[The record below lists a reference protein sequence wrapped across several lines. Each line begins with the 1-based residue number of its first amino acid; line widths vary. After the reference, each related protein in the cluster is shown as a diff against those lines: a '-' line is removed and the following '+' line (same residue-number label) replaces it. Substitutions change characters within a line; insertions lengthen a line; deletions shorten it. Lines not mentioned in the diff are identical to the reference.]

1 MFSPKTPPV
10 LDCKSTPMESSVLLI
25 EDDLVLA
32 ENIQEL
38 LELSGYR
45 VMLAHEGKSGLI
57 KAFKELPDV
66 IISDIM
72 MPNVNGYEVYQ
83 ALQQNRYTRHI
94 PFIFLSAKA
103 DPADVRRGMNLGA
116 DDYITKPFNEEDLI
130 LALERRIAKR
140 TQILREEEEER
151 RKKPQF
157 HLEEFK
163 EYIRTYGEQIQV
175 EKNEEIYMENWM
187 ASNVFLLE
195 HGLVKTLKL
204 DEHGKEL
211 ITSIP
216 QKGDFL
222 GFYSFKFS
230 RYPESAHALER
241 SILYR
246 ISLEEF
252 IQLLKKNHELTLEFA
267 EVLSHD
273 LGVLK
278 THLLE
283 MAYSSV
289 LRKTASTLLEFAEK
303 VKKDATPLIKVSR
316 SDMASVAGISTE
328 SFIRSLSC
336 LKRDGLIDIIGRN
349 IKILQLEKLREIH

>member
-1 MFSPKTPPV
+1 
-10 LDCKSTPMESSVLLI
+10 MESSVLLI

-45 VMLAHEGKSGLI
+45 VFLAHEGKSGLL

-72 MPNVNGYEVYQ
+72 MPHVDGYEVYRS
-83 ALQQNRYTRHI
+83 LQQNRYTRNI

-130 LALERRIAKR
+130 LALESRLSKR
-140 TQILREEEEER
+140 TQILREEEEQR
-151 RKKPQF
+151 GKRPHF
-157 HLEEFK
+157 HLEEFR
-163 EYIRTYGEQIQV
+163 EYIRTYGEQIQA
-175 EKNEEIYMENWM
+175 EKNEEIYSENRM
-187 ASNVFLLE
+187 ASNVYLLE
-195 HGLVKTLKL
+195 HGLVKTFRL
-204 DEHGKEL
+204 DEYGKEL
-211 ITSIP
+211 ITNIP

-230 RYPESAHALER
+230 HYPENAQALET

-246 ISLEEF
+246 ISHEEF
-252 IQLLKKNHELTLEFA
+252 VQLLRQNQELILEFA

-273 LGVLK
+273 LDVLK

-283 MAYSSV
+283 TAYGSV
-289 LRKTASTLLEFAEK
+289 LKKTASTLLEFAEK
-303 VKKDATPLIKVSR
+303 VKKDTTPIIKVSR

-336 LKRDGLIDIIGRN
+336 LKKDGLIDIIGRDV
-349 IKILQLEKLREIH
+349 KILQLEKLKEIH

>member
-1 MFSPKTPPV
+1 
-10 LDCKSTPMESSVLLI
+10 MESSVLLI

-32 ENIQEL
+32 ENTREL

-45 VMLAHEGKSGLI
+45 MLLAHEGRTGIK

-72 MPNVNGYEVYQ
+72 MPELDGYEVYQ
-83 ALQQNRYTRHI
+83 ALQQNRHTRNI

-116 DDYITKPFNEEDLI
+116 DDYITKPFNEEDLV
-130 LALERRIAKR
+130 LAIEKR
-140 TQILREEEEER
+140 LSKCFQMRENDVLNPAT
-151 RKKPQF
+151 KKPHL

-163 EYIRTYGEQIQV
+163 HYIRTYGEQIQV
-175 EKNEEIYMENWM
+175 DKNEEIFLENRI
-187 ASNVFLLE
+187 ASNVYLLE
-195 HGLVKTLKL
+195 HGMVKTFRL
-204 DEHGKEL
+204 DEYGKEL
-211 ITSIP
+211 ITGIP
-216 QKGDFL
+216 QKEDIL
-222 GFYSFKFS
+222 GFYSFKLPS
-230 RYPESAHALER
+230 HYPESAQALETT
-241 SILYR
+241 ILYK
-246 ISLEEF
+246 ISHEEF
-252 IQLLKKNHELTLEFA
+252 VHLLEQNQELILEFA
-267 EVLSHD
+267 EVLSHNLD
-273 LGVLK
+273 ALK

-283 MAYSSV
+283 MAYGSV
-289 LRKTASTLLEFAEK
+289 LKKTVTTLLTFAEK
-303 VKKDATPLIKVSR
+303 VDNATPLLKVSR

>member
-1 MFSPKTPPV
+1 
-10 LDCKSTPMESSVLLI
+10 MESSVLLI

-45 VMLAHEGKSGLI
+45 VSLAHEGKTGLK

-72 MPNVNGYEVYQ
+72 MPQIDGYDVYQ
-83 ALQQNRYTRHI
+83 ALQQNRFTRNI

-103 DPADVRRGMNLGA
+103 NPADVRRGMNLGA

-130 LALERRIAKR
+130 LALEKRIFKR
-140 TQILREEEEER
+140 NQMRIEDSEQQG
-151 RKKPQF
+151 KKPQL

-163 EYIRTYGEQIQV
+163 EYVRTYGEQIQV
-175 EKNEEIYMENWM
+175 EKNEELFKEDWM

-204 DEHGKEL
+204 DEYGKEL
-211 ITSIP
+211 VTSIP
-216 QKGDFL
+216 QQGDFL

-230 RYPESAHALER
+230 RYPESAQALER

-246 ISLEEF
+246 VSHEEF
-252 IQLLKKNHELTLEFA
+252 IHLLRENHELTLEFA
-267 EVLSHD
+267 EVLSYKLD
-273 LGVLK
+273 VLK
-278 THLLE
+278 SHLLE
-283 MAYSSV
+283 MAYGSV
-289 LRKTASTLLEFAEK
+289 LKKTASTLLEFAEK
-303 VKKDATPLIKVSR
+303 VKNDPTPVLKVSR
-316 SDMASVAGISTE
+316 SDMASLAGISTE

-336 LKRDGLIDIIGRN
+336 LKKDGLIDIKGRN
-349 IKILQLEKLREIH
+349 IKILKLEKLKEIH